1 MKTEYLKAHL
11 KRWAFFVLAVVSVA
25 ACGDS
30 AFLYGGRELVDRVG
44 ARGGWER
51 FQTVSGPFT
60 LVGFRSI
67 RAPSNGDL
75 SVYIEGDGFA
85 WVTKTQL
92 SSDPTPRIPIALEL
106 ASEDPSANRLYL
118 ARPCQYQSDADL
130 ARCNPKYWSGARYSE
145 EVIAAM
151 NAAIDQTVR
160 ATGAKRLRL
169 FGFSGGGAIA
179 ALIAARRTDVVQLV
193 TVAGNLDHAAWTT
206 VRKVS
211 PLSASLNPA
220 DMTSALSRI
229 PQIHFVGKDDTDVPP
244 KVAQSYRSRFSDPAR
259 ISIIEVPGADHD
271 CCWVERWPGL
281 LKQYVY
287 VGAS

>member
-1 MKTEYLKAHL
+1 MKPERPKAHL
-11 KRWAFFVLAVVSVA
+11 KRWAFFVLAVASVA

-30 AFLYGGRELVDRVG
+30 AFLYGGRELADRVA

-67 RAPSNGDL
+67 RTPSNGDL

-85 WVTKTQL
+85 WVTSTQL

-106 ASEDPSANRLYL
+106 AVQDPSANRLYL
-118 ARPCQYQSDADL
+118 ARPCQYLSDAEL
-130 ARCNPKYWSGARYSE
+130 SRCSPKYWSSARYSE

-169 FGFSGGGAIA
+169 FGYSGGGAAA

-193 TVAGNLDHAAWTT
+193 TVAGNLDHAAWTSI
-206 VRKVS
+206 RKVS

-229 PQIHFVGKDDTDVPP
+229 PQIHFVGQDDTSVPP
-244 KVAQSYRSRFSDPAR
+244 KVAQSYRSRFSDPGR
-259 ISIIEVPGADHD
+259 INIIEVPGVDHD
-271 CCWVERWPGL
+271 CCWEERWPGL

-287 VGAS
+287 VGGS

>member
-1 MKTEYLKAHL
+1 MKLEFLKAHL
-11 KRWAFFVLAVVSVA
+11 KRWAFFVLAVVSVT

-30 AFLYGGRELVDRVG
+30 AFLYGGREMADRVA

-51 FQTVSGPFT
+51 FQTTAGPFN
-60 LVGFRSI
+60 LLGYRSI

-130 ARCNPKYWSGARYSE
+130 ARCSPKYWSGGRYSE
-145 EVIAAM
+145 EVVAAM

-179 ALIAARRTDVVQLV
+179 ALIAARRTDVIQLV

-206 VRKVS
+206 IRKVS

-220 DMTSALSRI
+220 DMASTLSRI
-229 PQIHFVGKDDTDVPP
+229 PQIHFVGKDDSDVPP

-259 ISIIEVPGADHD
+259 ISIIEVPGVDHD
-271 CCWVERWPGL
+271 CCWVERWSGL

>member
-1 MKTEYLKAHL
+1 VRHECLKAHL
-11 KRWAFFVLAVVSVA
+11 KRWAFFVLAAVSVA

-30 AFLYGGRELVDRVG
+30 AFLYGGRELADRV
-44 ARGGWER
+44 AVKNGWER

-60 LVGFRSI
+60 LIGYRSI

-75 SVYIEGDGFA
+75 SVYIEGDGYA

-92 SSDPTPRIPIALEL
+92 SPDPTPRIPIALDL
-106 ASEDPSANRLYL
+106 AVQDPSANRLYL

-130 ARCNPKYWSGARYSE
+130 ARCNPKYWSGARYAE

-160 ATGAKRLRL
+160 ATGAKRLRI
-169 FGFSGGGAIA
+169 FGYSGGGAVA

-193 TVAGNLDHAAWTT
+193 TVAGNIDHAAWTSML
-206 VRKVS
+206 KVS

-220 DMTSALSRI
+220 DMASALSRI
-229 PQIHFVGKDDTDVPP
+229 TQIHFVGLDDKSVPP
-244 KVAQSYRSRFSDPAR
+244 KVAQAYRSRFSDPSR
-259 ISIIEVPGADHD
+259 INIIEVPGVDHD
-271 CCWVERWPGL
+271 CCWEERWPGL

-287 VGAS
+287 TGGA